1 MAIVD
6 TVRLILDQK
15 GRRIHG
21 VTPDVSVYEALE
33 IMAGHDIGAVMVISE
48 GELVGVFSERDYAR
62 KVILLGKSSRETTVG
77 EIMSPCPIT
86 VVEDQTISECMHKM
100 TAHRVRHLPVIGNGK
115 LAGVLSIGDLVN
127 WIMRRQDEEIQ
138 HLNQYISGSYPS

>member
-1 MAIVD
+1 MAID

-15 GRRIHG
+15 GRGIHR

-33 IMAGHDIGAVMVISE
+33 TMAGHDVGAVMVIAE

-77 EIMSPCPIT
+77 EIMSPCPVT
-86 VVEDQTISECMHKM
+86 VEEDQTVSECMHRM
-100 TAHRVRHLPVIGNGK
+100 TGHRVRHLPVIDKHGK
-115 LAGVLSIGDLVN
+115 IVAVVSIGDLVN
-127 WIMRRQDEEIQ
+127 WIIRRQDEEIQ
-138 HLNQYISGSYPS
+138 QLNQYISGSYPI